1 MTGEC
6 SEFPLTALIMGKV
19 RGFAVYNKF
28 SHLGFPRTAVI
39 VSKFVGFGGKEMVGV
54 LGASMTLEILWLV
67 FGGEVKGLSLE

>member
-1 MTGEC
+1 M
-6 SEFPLTALIMGKV
+6 
-19 RGFAVYNKF
+19 
-28 SHLGFPRTAVI
+28 I